1 MAESIVIEAQR
12 LPRAESTQTPDTELV
27 SWVMGNVVRNRT
39 ARDSAFK
46 ARWDEYYRIWRGKW
60 SPESRGRKSERS
72 KLVAPATQMAVDVM
86 LAEILEAVLS
96 REQWFDVPDDL
107 DDQDKADA
115 VAARDRLREDLY
127 KDGIV
132 KTLAEILTNGALY
145 GQLNAKIVTEVV
157 QEAVPIRI
165 PAAPGRPAK
174 TVRGYKERVSV
185 YPVAVEPGQ
194 MVWDMSGPTDLDRML
209 GVAHEFRMP
218 LHAIKERQADG
229 VFLKNALVGPSSD
242 EKSTQDRSEL
252 DNPTNQE
259 DSAFIT
265 EWHGLV
271 PKRALAKF
279 RSGGDELALEII
291 GSVDKDEMV
300 EAVVTIANE
309 GILLRA
315 MPNPSVMDD
324 RAMVSEQFDTVP
336 NRFMGRGVVEKAFN
350 SQKGLDTELRAR
362 VDALAW
368 VNNPMLAA
376 DLNRLPP
383 KQDLNVWPGK
393 VFGTRGDP
401 REILTEFRFGDVNA
415 STFQQTQ
422 EFERMVAQSTGAMDP
437 ASLRD
442 GVRDESAMGSGI
454 AASGMIKRSKRTMF
468 HVEEFLTR
476 LLRRIL
482 WRKMQFDPERYPQ
495 DYEFRVK
502 GTIGII
508 AREVELQQ
516 MTQML
521 QFLPE
526 GSGPQLLIVKSIFE
540 NSSSAHKGEMVAA
553 IEAMMKPDPEAQQ
566 MQQMVQ
572 QLQMAEQ
579 QAKVNKLQ
587 AEAAKIMADAGVAGA
602 KEQLT
607 KVQAAMEVDNQRLER
622 IRMMIDQ
629 QEVTVQIRQTQQQ
642 DRKLDQEDRKIAMQA
657 RKPASGQ

>member
-1 MAESIVIEAQR
+1 MVDSIVIEKQR
-12 LPRAESTQTPDTELV
+12 LSKPEETASPDAELV

-39 ARDSAFK
+39 ARDTAFK
-46 ARWDEYYRIWRGKW
+46 QRWDEYYRIWRGKW
-60 SPESRGRKSERS
+60 SPESRSRKSERS

-107 DDQDKADA
+107 DDKQKEDA
-115 VAARDRLREDLY
+115 VLARDRLREDLY

-145 GQLNAKIVTEVV
+145 GQLNAKIVTEVI

-165 PAAPGRPAK
+165 PAKNGKPAR
-174 TVRGYKERVSV
+174 TVRGYKDRVAV
-185 YPVAVEPGQ
+185 YPVPVEPGQ
-194 MVWDMSGPTDLDRML
+194 MVWDMSGPTDVDRML

-218 LHAIKERQADG
+218 LHLIKQRQADG
-229 VFLKNALVGPSSD
+229 VFRKDAIVGPSSD
-242 EKSTQDRSEL
+242 EKSTQDRGEL
-252 DNPTNQE
+252 DNPMNQE
-259 DSAFIT
+259 DAAFIT

-291 GSVDKDEMV
+291 GQSDQDEMV

-309 GILLRA
+309 GQLLRA

-324 RAMVSEQFDTVP
+324 RAMISEQFDTVP
-336 NRFMGRGVVEKAFN
+336 NRFMGRGVVEKAYN
-350 SQKGLDTELRAR
+350 SQKGLDMEHRAR
-362 VDALAW
+362 ADALAW
-368 VNNPMLAA
+368 INNPMLAA

-422 EFERMVAQSTGAMDP
+422 EYERMVSQSTGAMDP
-437 ASLRD
+437 ASLRG

-482 WRKMQFDPERYPQ
+482 WRKMQFDPDRYPQ
-495 DYEFRVK
+495 DYDFRVK

-508 AREVELQQ
+508 AREVELAQ

-553 IEAMMKPDPEAQQ
+553 IDAMLKPDPAAQQ
-566 MQQMVQ
+566 AQ
-572 QLQMAEQ
+572 QLQQQLIMAEA
-579 QAKVNKLQ
+579 QAKVSKLQ
-587 AEAAKIMADAGVAGA
+587 AETAKIMADAGVAGA
-602 KEQLT
+602 DKMLKQ
-607 KVQAAMEVDNQRLER
+607 VQAQIEIDSAKLER

-629 QEVTVQIRQTQQQ
+629 QEVGVQIRQTQQQ
-642 DRKLDQEDRKIAMQA
+642 DRKLDLEEAKLRIAA
-657 RKPASGQ
+657 RKPAA